1 MRPVLQ
7 ARPGGIRDSLRRGA
21 SQAAD
26 AAPTLR
32 YGPAGDSAPSAAA
45 QGGWYDRKVP
55 FRPGKH
61 GPNAPR
67 GVLLG
72 ASLSMSI
79 ERYQMR
85 SSEIQNHWLVSPLS
99 LVNSLP
105 FRSAR
110 SGPGHE
116 AATRTLDGED
126 RWVWQRLRVWE
137 NDCFDEVSELRPW
150 AETTRRSPG
159 AVYPALPMKFGPAQR
174 TLDGAACRRIY
185 LVRAR

>member
-1 MRPVLQ
+1 MTERFP
-7 ARPGGIRDSLRRGA
+7 S
-21 SQAAD
+21 
-26 AAPTLR
+26 
-32 YGPAGDSAPSAAA
+32 GPASTARMP
-45 QGGWYDRKVP
+45 
-55 FRPGKH
+55 
-61 GPNAPR
+61 PR
-67 GVLLG
+67 GILLG

-79 ERYQMR
+79 ERYQVR
-85 SSEIQNHWLVSPLS
+85 SGEIQNLWLVSPLS

-110 SGPGHE
+110 SGPGRE

-137 NDCFDEVSELRPW
+137 NDCFGEVSELRPW

-185 LVRAR
+185 VVRAR